1 MYSAALNLICVVS
14 LQVTQRLTRTLSTF
28 NRLRSLRELFLP
40 LAKRAV
46 MMFSLLSS
54 LCSVQ
59 HEYRF
64 SLGYFLSLFR
74 SAVGRDVEPPTEK
87 LQYESDSD
95 DPEGVKKES
104 RTTVVI
110 NVADDKGTPTPAVVQ
125 GILALSVFWFL
136 FFFCIGKAMCI
147 YNCLF
152 SRVCLKP
159 GTRKPH
165 AERRMTL
172 KISD

>member
-1 MYSAALNLICVVS
+1 
-14 LQVTQRLTRTLSTF
+14 
-28 NRLRSLRELFLP
+28 
-40 LAKRAV
+40 

-74 SAVGRDVEPPTEK
+74 SAVGKDVEPPTEK
-87 LQYESDSD
+87 LEYESDSD

-136 FFFCIGKAMCI
+136 FFSVLGKLCA
-147 YNCLF
+147 YTTPS
-152 SRVCLKP
+152 SR
-159 GTRKPH
+159 GF
-165 AERRMTL
+165 A
-172 KISD
+172 

>member
-1 MYSAALNLICVVS
+1 M
-14 LQVTQRLTRTLSTF
+14 
-28 NRLRSLRELFLP
+28 
-40 LAKRAV
+40 
-46 MMFSLLSS
+46 
-54 LCSVQ
+54 
-59 HEYRF
+59 
-64 SLGYFLSLFR
+64 SLFR
-74 SAVGRDVEPPTEK
+74 SAVGKDVEPPTEK
-87 LQYESDSD
+87 LEYESDSD

-136 FFFCIGKAMCI
+136 FFFSIGKAMCI

-165 AERRMTL
+165 AERQMTL